1 MPEKN
6 PQKKGKRTEK
16 GLSVYYNQLAET
28 YGLLPATGVYGAFSR
43 AFSSAM
49 TDNPYIQNRRIKGIS
64 SAAFPFKK
72 DDVAGFLNK
81 PQDNERPLR
90 QAMEW
95 GRYAAYPL
103 FNIIKTYQDVLTYRW
118 YNYPK
123 DLDEPDAKTKDFMR
137 ELRLLGKICDKM
149 KPSQIAHEIVGQCGI
164 SGKVH
169 YYLRYKVDKSH
180 NSCEYAFLQQLPSDW
195 TKIIGYNNVSK
206 YTLAFNMMYFM
217 TPGTDVRQFGPLFV
231 SMFDEMMNFVPRKYG
246 KVVYNEIDIKKFSE
260 ESQKRAIKGNPE
272 PYEQNGEWFYWVS
285 LPPTECWTFEID
297 DVTRNEFSPFVGLLI
312 SAIQQADYEQV
323 QLAILQNPLIAC
335 VLAEIPTI
343 DTNVPNQADPIKI
356 SPPTREAYKVLWD
369 DLMAQNNTSGIGFY
383 AAPFED
389 MHLESLSEAPNA
401 ANISG
406 KGYAY
411 LIQKS
416 GIGIISATDEPRV
429 GMVQIAAQLAAQFA
443 RAVYDQFSNMMTYL
457 YGTLGLKY
465 DWAFKMFGDIFSEKD
480 DLKSA
485 KDGMTLGILIDTLKY
500 DAMRGHSILDDISIS
515 NAVIGS
521 KLMEKRLPLISTYS
535 AKAGEGNLPP
545 VDGKVKNPDGT
556 DPTKENP
563 QGGRPDEGDAK
574 SEGAEDQIDS
584 YGE

>member
-6 PQKKGKRTEK
+6 PPKKGKRTEK

-28 YGLLPATGVYGAFSR
+28 YGFLPATGVYGAFSR

-49 TDNPYIQNRRIKGIS
+49 SDNPYIQNRRIKGIS
-64 SAAFPFKK
+64 SSAFPFKK

-195 TKIIGYNNVSK
+195 TKIIGFNNVSK

-246 KVVYNEIDIKKFSE
+246 KVVYNEIDIQKFSE

-356 SPPTREAYKVLWD
+356 SPATREAYNVLWD
-369 DLMAQNNTSGIGFY
+369 NLMTQNNTSGIGFY

-485 KDGMTLGILIDTLKY
+485 KDGMTLGVLIDTLRY

-515 NAVIGS
+515 NAIDGS
-521 KLMEKRLPLISTYS
+521 GLLEKRKPLISTYS

-545 VDGKVKNPDGT
+545 VDKKPKNHDGT

-563 QGGRPDEGDAK
+563 QGGRPDEGEAK

-584 YGE
+584 YGD